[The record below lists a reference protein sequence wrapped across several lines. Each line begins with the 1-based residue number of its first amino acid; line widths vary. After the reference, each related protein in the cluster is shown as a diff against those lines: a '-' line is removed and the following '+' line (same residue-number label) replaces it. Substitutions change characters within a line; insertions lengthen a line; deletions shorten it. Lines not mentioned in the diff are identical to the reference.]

1 MQQWRMVSPPAVGVA
16 GVLLLAVAM
25 MTEVTAAR
33 GLKVLKTPVHHL
45 NHLLALPLWQSHSP
59 GQCGRL
65 CACNGMLRCDAGKPD
80 RKVRRGRT
88 GSGRDGV
95 HKLVALAKRS

>member
-45 NHLLALPLWQSHSP
+45 LALPLWQSHSQ
-59 GQCGRL
+59 GQCPRL
-65 CACNGMLRCDAGKPD
+65 CDCSGMLRRDVGKPD
-80 RKVRRGRT
+80 RNVRRGRT
-88 GSGRDGV
+88 GSGRGGV
-95 HKLVALAKRS
+95 YKLVALAKRS